1 MCMNET
7 ETREDKMGVG
17 VGVGGG
23 KSGLSDGRNNVI
35 LYSLILFE
43 FEKRQKKFFRL

>member
-7 ETREDKMGVG
+7 ETREDKVG
-17 VGVGGG
+17 VGVGRG

-35 LYSLILFE
+35 LYPLI
-43 FEKRQKKFFRL
+43 FFGKPMHPQYFGSSF